1 MGCCVQVRKAPDYH
15 QLTMNVTTEST
26 EVRGS
31 WGEVTLFLYSKDKL
45 SLSENREDSKERR
58 DRTKVRGRY
67 KDRQRWEGLNCNF
80 VKGDLSKKDKSHFL
94 HGLFHPNLFP
104 APSPLS
110 MAS

>member
-1 MGCCVQVRKAPDYH
+1 
-15 QLTMNVTTEST
+15 MNVTTEST

-31 WGEVTLFLYSKDKL
+31 WGEVTLVLYSKDKL

-58 DRTKVRGRY
+58 DRTKMRGRR
-67 KDRQRWEGLNCNF
+67 KDRQRWEGLNRNF